1 MKISTFG
8 FSFGI
13 WPKAEYFSVFGLRLR
28 LNVKMQLR
36 SFTSRTVQHKREERK
51 ETLQTKIDLLNL
63 SVGKTWHFRRALRK
77 YAISLILCSTASC
90 TMGPKFFCSSIYK
103 CLFFIFYLFH
113 LCINEQTKSN
123 WQLPKYGCYEIANTV
138 KLQIHINTSRLE
150 ACFRFYRLIIKGKF
164 LCLLTVTF

>member
-8 FSFGI
+8 FGFGI
-13 WPKAEYFSVFGLRLR
+13 QPKAEYFSVFRLRLR
-28 LNVKMQLR
+28 PNVKMQLR
-36 SFTSRTVQHKREERK
+36 SFTARTVQHKREERK
-51 ETLQTKIDLLNL
+51 ESLQTKIDLLNL

-90 TMGPKFFCSSIYK
+90 TMGPKFINIYK
-103 CLFFIFYLFH
+103 SLSFIFYLFH

-123 WQLPKYGCYEIANTV
+123 WQLPKYGCYENANTV

-164 LCLLTVTF
+164 LCRLTVTF